1 MGKMETTFYI
11 SNIINITSLLQIE
24 RENCVL
30 AFNIISVVYTGVYMF
45 KYDFYSNGDSKTH

>member
-45 KYDFYSNGDSKTH
+45 KYDFYSNGDSKPH